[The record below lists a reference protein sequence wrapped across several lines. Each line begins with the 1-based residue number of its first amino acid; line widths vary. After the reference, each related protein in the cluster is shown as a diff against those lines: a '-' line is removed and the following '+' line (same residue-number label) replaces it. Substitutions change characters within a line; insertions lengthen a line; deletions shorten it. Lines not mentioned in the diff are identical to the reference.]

1 MQVSAFWIKLKFI
14 SDYERNYMSV
24 HPQALSEVPPNATP
38 TVWQARRKRVIF
50 TVLPFIVLIMVWQL
64 IAATQPTYVFPSLQI
79 VIKTIYGFVLD
90 GSLWP
95 ASFATIKSVAIGAV
109 ASLVLGTLIGFALAR
124 FESMTSPLLNFVQTV
139 PYVVWALMSLIWF
152 GLTQTSV
159 VFTIVVAAFPIVS
172 FNVAS
177 GLKNIDQNLLGMA
190 QSVRANRVM
199 TLRHI
204 YFPTLTPYLISA
216 SRTMLGMCWKISVL
230 AELFAGGAGGGG
242 VGYNLFVAWEF
253 SRPNEVFAWTVWLVL
268 LMMVS
273 DRLFIVPFEMLATRW
288 KKP

>member
-1 MQVSAFWIKLKFI
+1 
-14 SDYERNYMSV
+14 MSV
-24 HPQALSEVPPNATP
+24 HSKALASAPAGLGSTI
-38 TVWQARRKRVIF
+38 WQGRRKRIISAVM
-50 TVLPFIVLIMVWQL
+50 PFIVLVALWQL
-64 IAATQPTYVFPSLQI
+64 IAATQPAYVFPSLQI
-79 VIKTIYGFVLD
+79 VGKTIWGFVQD

-109 ASLVLGTLIGFALAR
+109 ASLIIGTLIGFALAR

-177 GLKNIDQNLLGMA
+177 GLKNIDLNLLGMA
-190 QSVRANRVM
+190 QSVRANRIM

-204 YFPTLTPYLISA
+204 YFPSLTPYLISA

-268 LMMVS
+268 LMMIS